1 MYIPERGD
9 VVWTNFDPAAG
20 HEQKGKR
27 PALILSSVN
36 FNKVFG
42 LALAAPITNRVRG
55 HAFEADLNVLDIKVK
70 GVVLCQQIKMIDFKE
85 RGLQFAAKAP
95 GKVVSE
101 VLGKVRAILA

>member
-55 HAFEADLNVLDIKVK
+55 HAFETGLNEPDINVK
-70 GVVLCQQIKMIDFKE
+70 GVILCQQIKMIDFKE
-85 RGLQFAAKAP
+85 RGLQFEAKAP
-95 GKVVSE
+95 GKVVNE
-101 VLGKVRAILA
+101 VLGKARAILA